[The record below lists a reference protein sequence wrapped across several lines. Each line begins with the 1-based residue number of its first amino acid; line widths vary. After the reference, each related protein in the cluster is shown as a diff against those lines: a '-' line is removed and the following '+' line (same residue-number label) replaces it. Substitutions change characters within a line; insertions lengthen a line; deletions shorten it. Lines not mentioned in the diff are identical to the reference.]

1 MKVVVERVSSY
12 GNDAKKF
19 VDRVFNL
26 LNPKF
31 EYIKPNFLKFDDPE
45 NGCITHPELLKTI
58 VNTAREYGIEPVI
71 VEGGFYKDSAEK
83 CFERFGI
90 NKVAECINLNSG
102 EFLDVDIGG
111 KALKNVKVA
120 KKSLEARKSYL
131 TVPKLKVH
139 HLTTV
144 TLGIKNNMGFLKK
157 PAIYMHRNIHQKL
170 VDLLDFFKPSFT
182 IIDGIIGGTNSEMR
196 PKPVKHE
203 VMIASDNVVAAD
215 IVAARLM
222 GFDPSEIQHLKLAM
236 EKYSISEKDVEVVS
250 NPGIDKLVREYS
262 LSISSR
268 MLRRIGI

>member
-1 MKVVVERVSSY
+1 MKVVVEKVTSY
-12 GNDAKKF
+12 KDAKKF
-19 VDRVFNL
+19 VDRVFEL
-26 LNPKF
+26 FSPEF
-31 EYIKPNFLKFDDPE
+31 DYIKPNFLKFDDPE
-45 NGCITHPELLKTI
+45 NGCITHPELLKSI
-58 VNTAREYGIEPVI
+58 INTAREYGTESVI
-71 VEGGFYKDSAEK
+71 VEGGFYRNSAEK
-83 CFERFGI
+83 CFERFGL
-90 NKVAECINLNSG
+90 NKVAECINLNAD
-102 EFLDVDIGG
+102 EFVDVDIGG
-111 KALKNVKVA
+111 KALRRVKVA
-120 KKSLEARKSYL
+120 KTSLKAKDTYL

-170 VDLLDFFKPSFT
+170 VDLLDFFQPSFT

-215 IVAARLM
+215 MVGARIM

-236 EKYSISEKDVEVVS
+236 EKYNISEQDVEVIS
-250 NPGIDKLVREYS
+250 NPGIDKLAKEYS

-268 MLRRIGI
+268 ALRRLGI